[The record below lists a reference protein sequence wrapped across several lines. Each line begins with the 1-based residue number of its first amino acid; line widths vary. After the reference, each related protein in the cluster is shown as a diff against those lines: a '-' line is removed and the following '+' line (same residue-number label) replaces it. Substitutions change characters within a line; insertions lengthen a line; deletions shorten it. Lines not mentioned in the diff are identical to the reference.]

1 MILPSLPLDFKPD
14 DADDNTRIDKGLV
27 SVAPDSDVGAPRARP
42 RYYDLLAV
50 LEAKVMD
57 GDFKDAF
64 QQLVGYT
71 RQMFQEQH
79 TLRFA

>member
-1 MILPSLPLDFKPD
+1 MILNSMQSGFNPG
-14 DADDNTRIDKGLV
+14 NTNYNKRIDKGLARAKPG
-27 SVAPDSDVGAPRARP
+27 SNIGIPRDKP
-42 RYYDLLAV
+42 LYHKLLAV

-71 RQMFQEQH
+71 RQ
-79 TLRFA
+79 